1 MISSCPL
8 QEATADA
15 EQRWAEEAL
24 AEVQAAEELALEEVE
39 ALEARPETQGG
50 LSEVRIFR
58 DFSRFFEIFGCQK
71 YGEKLAK
78 NKSKDPKLAVL
89 RGYV

>member
-1 MISSCPL
+1 MISPCPL

-39 ALEARPETQGG
+39 ALEAREARDAGRPLRGE
-50 LSEVRIFR
+50 
-58 DFSRFFEIFGCQK
+58 DFSRFFEIFG
-71 YGEKLAK
+71 AK
-78 NKSKDPKLAVL
+78 NMGKSWQRIRAKIPNLL
-89 RGYV
+89 Y